1 MGYVLLIVIAV
12 AAVYILFMREYF
24 VGGKFVKGYLA
35 KRREEAEL
43 AKSITDEEVLF
54 AEFEKR
60 YRHNAPADGKH
71 YGDDAQGGFNAPSA
85 GDQQV
90 VINCQ
95 VGKQPVEVM
104 RVILENVGL
113 FTEVSNNAT
122 PRDVKDF
129 VDSCRGA
136 VKIVTHHVSME
147 DAQKAYQLL
156 TQAGAKAEVWA
167 CRS

>member
-1 MGYVLLIVIAV
+1 
-12 AAVYILFMREYF
+12 
-24 VGGKFVKGYLA
+24 
-35 KRREEAEL
+35 
-43 AKSITDEEVLF
+43 
-54 AEFEKR
+54 
-60 YRHNAPADGKH
+60 
-71 YGDDAQGGFNAPSA
+71 
-85 GDQQV
+85 
-90 VINCQ
+90 
-95 VGKQPVEVM
+95 M
-104 RVILENVGL
+104 RVILENVEL

-136 VKIVTHHVSME
+136 VKIVTRHVSME